1 MKLDLEVL
9 AFTNIKRKKPW
20 PKIIWIGEEQES
32 LLLLDPQSHRISVLY
47 VPSGKTKRQ
56 IPRLSPLINEIHC
69 FSFTKNRCFLLGLLW
84 TGNLFVWYKDKDIL
98 KHIQGPPNVADQS
111 DWLSDQCALAASDDL
126 KHVFLVLGTS
136 QFFIWEMN
144 KGESLVRSREQELKG
159 TWHELGVPSGVP
171 VPTADNREC
180 SFDVVFFS
188 SQVLGECCQYSSVFN
203 QGRMLKMVT
212 VLIRFNQAANAQSKS
227 NQVFSKEWSLLE
239 YPFLQIHPKYEPIL
253 SKGAYVCSY
262 SGNGQILAV
271 AANQNQADHTSL
283 LFVSP
288 LTDTV
293 LATGMKRCGV
303 KDSSAWGRQ
312 VWVADLAWTSDS
324 LFVACILKSGSV
336 CIISRLGEPVVIKA
350 EGCTVNMGPSY
361 YLPLHPAL
369 MISGYDGIA
378 GRKDQDPM
386 GQQFSVSTHPSLPI
400 ILFSDGFVVTL
411 VQLPADMTCTILMRD
426 LVLES
431 TRHLCKITEQ
441 ENLDISLADAY
452 KLSKSKGKNKA
463 RKNFVFEDNKNLNA
477 TQDSEASIIEE
488 DEKFSHL
495 GILDNLDA
503 GQIVFGQP
511 ELVPVNLDKTFTGLN
526 ASESLLKH
534 LEEAQASLFAAWK
547 LAASFADTWTSDVD
561 NIAKQTTNNITKVF
575 TVILDCPA
583 VDAAIMPHQSS
594 TIQNPRVYN
603 VLSAYK
609 QYLQI
614 LRFDLVNQHLLPI
627 ILRLVHRTV
636 NLMLMSK
643 ELERIDPRLKTLLGC
658 YSILKHARSVLNRIY
673 TWVPAANESM
683 ALPQNVP
690 VQANGSKRFEPAVL
704 TKVQRYTG
712 NNIADGVNLDSQG
725 HLPGRRL
732 CATWQLLYKHLL
744 RHKKSL
750 GESLNIDPRELDQ
763 LNKLIFSVQETLQ
776 EVDGE
781 ITPSR
786 ATKVTSGDKLSVD
799 GEHTLAVEAWKE
811 QLKNFTDKNGND
823 PKVAHT
829 LHSVLYTYLLKGD
842 LAKAVEFVDSLILQA
857 NVRRAL
863 SAEDLPEF
871 EAGVKPALMTLVT
884 HTLRSQNSEEEE
896 LVPCIRNK
904 AIRQVVQSMA
914 RFMASYFSNQTLFI
928 YPPHN
933 AQALPSIHMGDTS
946 VNNRIIPKYHEDI
959 TKIITRDG
967 LSSVWT
973 TERTVEYLLLSG
985 LVCEMAWFAHKLGD
999 WKTAFLLAFAHHNH
1013 KEIAPHVYK
1022 RAKKPLQLPA
1032 SLSPESILQGK
1043 LQALVSSNQGN
1054 GIVPPAS
1061 PTRKQNKRY
1070 FIPITEETNFSQ
1082 LTNTLENILTTG
1094 LVCGVELAPWLLD
1107 SLVDKVKAIVANFPP
1122 LVPQD
1127 FYLPAPPLYCPQPA
1141 EVDTRISPPEVE
1153 FEKQLRMEVSS
1164 LIQLILV
1171 VLNSTH
1177 LSLPLA
1183 RWYIQELAKVQ
1194 EKAAQ
1199 FKATTE
1205 GPCMELPEVLQQYK
1219 IFQSSVVNFKE
1230 SVNVTKL
1237 MGSFRDICTILWL
1250 LHVRDKLSQ
1259 HIRQRGKKMISK
1271 EELHRDNSAHMSQ
1284 ESAGASQEGVQECFT
1299 TLQWAVHML
1308 AFSKYLLDEDC
1319 LHKVVLSLIL
1329 ELPATEDTADILAEY
1344 FHDMENLEPEVQEKL
1359 DRLLNNWKSVETVP
1373 ETHGIAT
1380 KVQENGEA
1388 VEGEGDGEVRK
1399 SVTFFQ
1405 ASPRTIALSVY
1416 FHKQCEVVPKVF
1428 KRKRKCF
1435 GNYEEFVFNSKDEIE
1450 GTVHSSI
1457 SFQYINGILVGSRP
1471 FETKQSFMEFLDTLF
1486 AISFTKI
1493 VQEESRQGRN
1503 VKYPL
1508 ILPFASDIKEKE
1520 FQSYPLK
1527 NLDGSQKRHTS
1538 VVKSSPRAKFLR
1550 SQSESHAFEEEEKP
1564 TQKNV
1569 KPRGL
1574 FRSNSSGDVIPSSIK
1589 SSRTSLADTENS
1601 PGREGKLR
1609 AGNSPTKAQTP
1620 NMTGLASKYYQSEE
1634 VLYRDPAESDD
1645 GHWVLDVNFGHHYL
1659 SLQRVLDWLY
1669 QWGSHHHAL
1678 GLHWKGEKDL
1688 ALRPTMR
1695 IEVPTQLVVLSLWLL
1710 EHKYSSAKRKKGSA
1724 GASTNA
1730 DKQPMTQQYVDGTER
1745 KARSKALSTLEELT
1759 ENDSFQNASDLRK
1772 SANSGKGKEER
1783 SKRSM
1788 VTEDSLLSVNSVQME
1803 DEETAR
1809 VQTAYKHVL
1818 NGVDDSSSLEVS
1830 SLGSEDM
1837 DEQTLSL
1844 IKGFRSS
1851 HKKPRKVSPSKESP
1865 DRRDSST
1872 LNNTHFQSSPER
1884 KRMSNM
1890 VPNSSTPIAN
1900 EMKRKSRRTEF
1911 EEELNGEKNILEL
1924 SYTSS
1929 LQRSRVKVGGKPGR
1943 LHGNNPEYHDYAD
1956 NPDHRHQENPGDNI
1970 GHHNRNRSGHHHQS
1984 NPGHSS
1990 GNPARNRSGNAGN
2003 HHDSDLSHN
2012 PGNNNGPGSMSGLD
2026 IGQQLKYIIRGE
2038 LRRMLEVQHQ
2048 SMMAMMG
2055 ALDETR
2061 TPWQPDQPAN
2071 ETIEQHLSRSQPDR
2085 TRGPMVEDELEHS
2098 QRPHHQKPNVREVL
2112 QEMKNL
2118 QKESLVEN
2126 VPGIKGKRLKSPHG
2140 KISGKENILE
2150 ASLHVSDLQS
2160 ASRSPQE
2167 IQLYQIRDGQE
2178 DVNLIP
2184 RFLRIPAEKDDGG
2197 VSLKLPKLPQEA
2209 WGQEKNE
2216 KPREEISR
2224 IPLLQ
2229 IDENAHKIAHIPY
2242 QYAPSRLLPM
2252 PQAGYFN
2259 GDITNKAVHISV
2271 GHHDIPLLQLPKDN
2285 EQQGKSTFGKLL
2297 PPSMVGSQQQT
2308 QAEALRER
2316 MAKEFQE
2323 FLTYQAAQDEEMER
2337 QRFGGKLLHI
2347 NFERVKAAEDEM
2359 ERQMEVSARA
2369 QQRAMVPV
2377 ETIPQKNNISKPTAP
2392 RRKKVLVI
2400 SPGRTEK
2407 QVDGEAREAK
2417 AREENDET
2425 AGEEVSLEQNE
2436 EEEVKEEEA
2445 SEEEGDG
2452 EIHDGYAIRPGTF
2465 ENYLELEKELL
2476 GGAPMDT
2483 HARLQYLTAMKL
2495 QQQRRKRQ
2503 KVDFSTMTREL
2514 IDAGIETDFAME
2526 TESVRT
2532 AEAATSITKDTGVDP
2547 IQEAVIEYN
2556 RSRQGNALPPDI
2568 YMGLR
2573 FTNGETQPA
2582 TAGQGAARGRSYI
2595 NVVDLDAS
2603 AVMKDIEARP
2613 ETEETPADEL
2623 GLRPT
2628 AIMDR
2633 SLLGRDYETNLRDS
2647 YEQNIPSITRPTRE
2661 DAVTIRMFETKAGGH
2676 DSVSVAIMPRGS
2688 LPESKAAV
2696 IRHLREMNQQIAAM
2710 DQMSENMVK
2719 EFKNTRLMLHT
2730 LETLDEAM
2738 KHEENVQGE
2747 FGSEEEEEDQRTSS
2761 VKTGSLKESSL
2772 TDTLTPKQSQK
2783 SPTISARGSA
2793 RTKKSVTIRE
2803 DQNRRSDETRVSGLS
2818 GISDII
2824 GEMVAQGDI
2833 DLEEAGLTNAE
2844 AQRLVKKSSLSQ
2856 RVEQEEVAPVKLQ
2869 RKPLPGMREHK
2880 YDPEDLKE
2888 WISAKRAERMGQYKQ
2903 QLGELREREIKPYKP
2918 RSDAFDKTLSGRELE
2933 AEKNARQQSR
2943 KYLEKEN
2950 LARRMLDAE
2959 DLLGDIISDKPKLP
2973 EEPPPRIYKKKASR
2987 PKKDLSP
2994 SRTRTLERDFSP
3006 ELQKPIHK
3014 KKSALKPQDY
3024 NVPSAELYSEEEDEY
3039 MMERDMYLSSTEIS
3053 PVRSEMGHKP
3063 ILVQEYNP
3071 NQITQEL
3078 KKPIV
3083 PKMKQSLKSVEEE
3096 AETTDDLK
3104 EYTRAVQAMDVSES
3118 QEIAMKVI
3126 EKPKKPYKPK
3136 SFTELVRL
3144 QRPEIT
3150 KKGRHSQI
3158 PVATEELYTGRT
3170 ITVSPP
3176 ETPTPKEMTERE
3188 KMRIYGSKHL
3198 PGSRPIVDPSTR
3210 RVKTYAERLQEMK
3223 STVTYSTPV
3232 APRIHV
3238 VGSSVTSESARSSGL
3253 VRKSVKPK
3261 HKPLTYV
3268 ERLQK
3273 LSEGTHKPRA
3283 GHTEVVQRPVMRS
3296 HKPIHKP
3303 QTYTQ
3308 QLKALQAPKQ
3318 PPRAVSRA
3326 KKLSAARTAA
3336 RPYRDPYKEHVK
3348 DLDDSSVVSSWSMG
3362 DDVRKIL
3369 YEDDISS
3376 IGRGTSYGRMSMAS
3390 EQISD
3395 YYNVVM
3401 GEDYSQSVDIDEIAR
3416 IADAASVSSGSV
3428 MSIIDWD
3435 AVDNLIADVR

>member
-1 MKLDLEVL
+1 MKLDLEVQ
-9 AFTNIKRKKPW
+9 AFTNIKRRKPW
-20 PKIIWIGEEQES
+20 PKIIWIGEEQQS
-32 LLLLDPQSHRISVLY
+32 LLLLDPHSHRISILY
-47 VPSGKTKRQ
+47 VPSGKTERK

-69 FSFTKNRCFLLGLLW
+69 FSFTKNRSFLLGLLW
-84 TGNLFVWYKDKDIL
+84 TGNLLVWYKDKDIL
-98 KHIQGPPNVADQS
+98 KQIPGPPNVADQS
-111 DWLSDQCALAASDDL
+111 DWLSDRCTLAASDDL
-126 KHVFLVLGTS
+126 KHVFLALGTS

-159 TWHELGVPSGVP
+159 TWHGLGVPSGVL
-171 VPTADNREC
+171 VPTADNREY

-188 SQVLGECCQYSSVFN
+188 SQVLGECCQYSAVFN
-203 QGRMLKMVT
+203 QGRMLKIVT
-212 VLIRFNQAANAQSKS
+212 VLIRFNQASNTQSKS

-239 YPFLQIHPKYEPIL
+239 YPFQQIHQKYEPVL
-253 SKGAYVCSY
+253 SQGAYVCSY
-262 SGNGQILAV
+262 SNNGQILAV

-293 LATGMKRCGV
+293 LATGMKGCGV

-312 VWVADLAWTSDS
+312 VWVADLEWTSDS

-369 MISGYDGIA
+369 MISGFDGIA
-378 GRKDQDPM
+378 ARKDSSVHDPM
-386 GQQFSVSTHPSLPI
+386 GQQFSVSTHPYLPKI
-400 ILFSDGFVVTL
+400 IFSDGFVVTV
-411 VQLPADMTCTILMRD
+411 VQLPADMTCTTLMQD
-426 LVLES
+426 LLLES
-431 TRHLCKITEQ
+431 TRHLRKITEQ

-452 KLSKSKGKNKA
+452 KLSKSKGANKA
-463 RKNFVFEDNKNLNA
+463 KKNFVFEENLNA
-477 TQDSEASIIEE
+477 TQGSEASIIEE
-488 DEKFSHL
+488 DDKFSHL

-511 ELVPVNLDKTFTGLN
+511 ELIPVNLDKTFEGLN

-534 LEEAQASLFAAWK
+534 LEAAQASLFASWK

-583 VDAAIMPHQSS
+583 VDAVLRPHQGS
-594 TIQNPRVYN
+594 TIQNPRVFN

-614 LRFDLVNQHLLPI
+614 LRFDMVNQHLLPVT
-627 ILRLVHRTV
+627 LRLVHRTV
-636 NLMLMSK
+636 NLMLVSK
-643 ELERIDPRLKTLLGC
+643 ELERMDPRLKTLLGC
-658 YSILKHARSVLNRIY
+658 YSILQHARSVLNRIY
-673 TWVPAANESM
+673 TWVPAANESI
-683 ALPQNVP
+683 ALPQDAP
-690 VQANGSKRFEPAVL
+690 VQSNGSKRFEPAVL

-712 NNIADGVNLDSQG
+712 NGIADGINLDYQE

-744 RHKKSL
+744 RHQKSL
-750 GESLNIDPRELDQ
+750 SKNVNVDSRELDQ
-763 LNKLIFSVQETLQ
+763 LTKLIFSVQETLQ

-786 ATKVTSGDKLSVD
+786 GTKVTSGNKLSVD

-811 QLKNFTDKNGND
+811 QLKNITDKNGDD

-829 LHSVLYTYLLKGD
+829 LHSVLYTHLLKGE
-842 LAKAVEFVDSLILQA
+842 LAESAEFIDSLILQA

-863 SAEDLPEF
+863 SAEDLPDF
-871 EAGVKPALMTLVT
+871 DAGLKPALMTLVI

-933 AQALPSIHMGDTS
+933 AQVLPSIHMGDTS
-946 VNNRIIPKYHEDI
+946 VKNRIIPIYHGDI
-959 TKIITRDG
+959 TRFITRDG
-967 LSSVWT
+967 LSSIWT
-973 TERTVEYLLLSG
+973 IERTVEYLLLSG
-985 LVCEMAWFAHKLGD
+985 LVCEMTWFAHKLGD
-999 WKTAFLLAFAHHNH
+999 WKTALLLAFAHHKH
-1013 KEIAPHVYK
+1013 KEIAPHLYK

-1043 LQALVSSNQGN
+1043 LKALVSNNQGN
-1054 GIVPPAS
+1054 NIAAPAS
-1061 PTRKQNKRY
+1061 PTRKKNKRY
-1070 FIPITEETNFSQ
+1070 FIPITEETNLTQ

-1107 SLVDKVKAIVANFPP
+1107 SLVEKVKTIVANFPP

-1127 FYLPAPPLYCPQPA
+1127 FYLPAPPLYCQQPA
-1141 EVDTRISPPEVE
+1141 EVDTYVLTPEVE

-1183 RWYIQELAKVQ
+1183 RWYVQELAKVQ

-1205 GPCMELPEVLQQYK
+1205 GPCMELPEVLQKYK
-1219 IFQSSVVNFKE
+1219 MIQSSVVNFKE
-1230 SVNVTKL
+1230 TVNITKL

-1259 HIRQRGKKMISK
+1259 NLRQRGKKMISR
-1271 EELHRDNSAHMSQ
+1271 EELHRDSNTHMPQ
-1284 ESAGASQEGVQECFT
+1284 ESAGASQEGVRECFT

-1308 AFSKYLLDEDC
+1308 AFSKYLLDEEC

-1344 FHDMENLEPEVQEKL
+1344 FHDIENLEPEVQEKL
-1359 DRLLNNWKSVETVP
+1359 DRLLNNWKSIEIVP
-1373 ETHGIAT
+1373 ENHGIAT
-1380 KVQENGEA
+1380 KVQENGEEI
-1388 VEGEGDGEVRK
+1388 EGEGDGEVRK
-1399 SVTFFQ
+1399 SVTFFP

-1435 GNYEEFVFNSKDEIE
+1435 GNYEEFVFNSIDEIE

-1457 SFQYINGILVGSRP
+1457 SFQYINGLLVGSRP

-1486 AISFTKI
+1486 DISFSKSL
-1493 VQEESRQGRN
+1493 QEESRQGRN

-1550 SQSESHAFEEEEKP
+1550 SQSESHAAFEEEEKP

-1589 SSRTSLADTENS
+1589 SSRTSLADTANS
-1601 PGREGKLR
+1601 PGRERKLR
-1609 AGNSPTKAQTP
+1609 GVSSPSKGQIP

-1645 GHWVLDVNFGHHYL
+1645 GHWVLDVNFGHQYL

-1669 QWGSHHHAL
+1669 QWGSQHHAL

-1688 ALRPTMR
+1688 ALSPTMR
-1695 IEVPTQLVVLSLWLL
+1695 VEVPTQLVVLSLWLL
-1710 EHKYSSAKRKKGSA
+1710 EHKYSSVKRRKGSVGSSPRA
-1724 GASTNA
+1724 E
-1730 DKQPMTQQYVDGTER
+1730 KQPVIQHNVDAIER
-1745 KARSKALSTLEELT
+1745 KATSKGLSTLEELT

-1772 SANSGKGKEER
+1772 SANGGKGKEER
-1783 SKRSM
+1783 SKQSM
-1788 VTEDSLLSVNSVQME
+1788 LTEDSLVSVNSVLME
-1803 DEETAR
+1803 EEETAR

-1818 NGVDDSSSLEVS
+1818 NGADDSSSLEVS
-1830 SLGSEDM
+1830 SLGSEDL

-1844 IKGFRSS
+1844 IKGLRHS
-1851 HKKPRKVSPSKESP
+1851 HRNPRKDSPSKESP

-1872 LNNTHFQSSPER
+1872 LNNTLHFQSSPER
-1884 KRMSNM
+1884 RSMSNM
-1890 VPNSSTPIAN
+1890 VPNSSTPISN
-1900 EMKRKSRRTEF
+1900 VKNRKSRRAEF
-1911 EEELNGEKNILEL
+1911 EEKQNGEENVLEL
-1924 SYTSS
+1924 SYSSS
-1929 LQRSRVKVGGKPGR
+1929 LQRSRVKVGGKPDHH
-1943 LHGNNPEYHDYAD
+1943 HGNNPEYRDYVD
-1956 NPDHRHQENPGDNI
+1956 NPEHRLRENPGDNM
-1970 GHHNRNRSGHHHQS
+1970 GHDNRSRSGRNYQS
-1984 NPGHSS
+1984 NPGHNP
-1990 GNPARNRSGNAGN
+1990 GNPGHNSQNRSGNAGN
-2003 HHDSDLSHN
+2003 QHDGDN
-2012 PGNNNGPGSMSGLD
+2012 NEPGNMSALD

-2061 TPWQPDQPAN
+2061 TPWQPNHPAN
-2071 ETIEQHLSRSQPDR
+2071 ETLEQHLSRLQPDR
-2085 TRGPMVEDELEHS
+2085 TRGLMVEDELEHS

-2118 QKESLVEN
+2118 QKESVVEN
-2126 VPGIKGKRLKSPHG
+2126 VPGLKGKRFRSQHG

-2167 IQLYQIRDGQE
+2167 IQLFQISTRQE

-2197 VSLKLPKLPQEA
+2197 LSFKLPKLPQEA

-2216 KPREEISR
+2216 IPKEEISR
-2224 IPLLQ
+2224 MPLLQ
-2229 IDENAHKIAHIPY
+2229 IDENAHKITHIPF
-2242 QYAPSRLLPM
+2242 QHAPSQLLPI

-2259 GDITNKAVHISV
+2259 SDMTKNAVHVSV
-2271 GHHDIPLLQLPKDN
+2271 GNHDIPLLQLPKDN

-2297 PPSMVGSQQQT
+2297 PPSMVVSQHQA

-2323 FLTYQAAQDEEMER
+2323 FLTYQTAQDEEMER
-2337 QRFGGKLLHI
+2337 QRYGGKLLRI
-2347 NFERVKAAEDEM
+2347 NFEKVKTAEEEM

-2369 QQRAMVPV
+2369 QQRVRVPV
-2377 ETIPQKNNISKPTAP
+2377 ETIPQKSNVSKPTAA

-2400 SPGRTEK
+2400 SPQSTEE

-2417 AREENDET
+2417 VREENDET
-2425 AGEEVSLEQNE
+2425 AGEEVPHEQNE
-2436 EEEVKEEEA
+2436 GDEDLNEEEA
-2445 SEEEGDG
+2445 SEEQGEG
-2452 EIHDGYAIRPGTF
+2452 EIHHGYAIRPGAF

-2503 KVDFSTMTREL
+2503 KVDFATMTREL
-2514 IDAGIETDFAME
+2514 IDAGMETDVAME

-2573 FTNGETQPA
+2573 FTNEETQPG
-2582 TAGQGAARGRSYI
+2582 TAGQSAARGRSYI

-2603 AVMKDIEARP
+2603 AIMKDIEARP

-2623 GLRPT
+2623 GLRPS
-2628 AIMDR
+2628 AVMDR
-2633 SLLGRDYETNLRDS
+2633 SLLSRDYETSLRDS
-2647 YEQNIPSITRPTRE
+2647 YEQNIPVIPRPTRE
-2661 DAVTIRMFETKAGGH
+2661 DAVTIRMFETKAGGQ

-2738 KHEENVQGE
+2738 KDKENVHEE
-2747 FGSEEEEEDQRTSS
+2747 FGSEEDEEDQRTSS
-2761 VKTGSLKESSL
+2761 VKTGSLKEASL
-2772 TDTLTPKQSQK
+2772 TDTMTPKQSQK
-2783 SPTISARGSA
+2783 SPVISARTSA
-2793 RTKKSVTIRE
+2793 RTKKSVTIKE
-2803 DQNRRSDETRVSGLS
+2803 DHHRRSDETRVSGLS

-2833 DLEEAGLTNAE
+2833 DLEEAGLTDAE
-2844 AQRLVKKSSLSQ
+2844 AQRLVKKSGISQ
-2856 RVEQEEVAPVKLQ
+2856 RVEQEEVAPKKLQ

-2880 YDPEDLKE
+2880 YDPDDLKE
-2888 WISAKRAERMGQYKQ
+2888 WISTKRAERIGQYKQ
-2903 QLGELREREIKPYKP
+2903 QLGELREREIRPYKP
-2918 RSDAFDKTLSGRELE
+2918 RPDAFDKTLSGRELD

-2950 LARRMLDAE
+2950 LARRMLDAK

-2973 EEPPPRIYKKKASR
+2973 EEPPPRISKKKTSG

-3006 ELQKPIHK
+3006 ELQMPMPK
-3014 KKSALKPQDY
+3014 KKSALKHT
-3024 NVPSAELYSEEEDEY
+3024 PSAELYREED
-3039 MMERDMYLSSTEIS
+3039 MLERNMYLSSRETS
-3053 PVRSEMGHKP
+3053 PVRREMGHKP
-3063 ILVQEYNP
+3063 ILVQEYSP
-3071 NQITQEL
+3071 NRVTQEL
-3078 KKPIV
+3078 KKHVV
-3083 PKMKQSLKSVEEE
+3083 PKPKQNLRSVEEEYQE
-3096 AETTDDLK
+3096 AETTDDLM

-3118 QEIAMKVI
+3118 HDSGMKVI
-3126 EKPKKPYKPK
+3126 EKPRKPYKPK

-3144 QRPEIT
+3144 QRPEVT
-3150 KKGRHSQI
+3150 KKGHHSQI
-3158 PVATEELYTGRT
+3158 PVATEELYTERT
-3170 ITVSPP
+3170 TTVSQQDM
-3176 ETPTPKEMTERE
+3176 PTPKEMTERE

-3198 PGSRPIVDPSTR
+3198 PGSRPTVDSSTR

-3238 VGSSVTSESARSSGL
+3238 VGSSVASESARSSGL
-3253 VRKSVKPK
+3253 VRKSAKPK

-3283 GHTEVVQRPVMRS
+3283 GPTRVVPRSVMRS
-3296 HKPIHKP
+3296 HKPIHKS
-3303 QTYTQ
+3303 QTYTE
-3308 QLKALQAPKQ
+3308 QLQALQAPKQ
-3318 PPRAVSRA
+3318 PPRAESRA
-3326 KKLSAARTAA
+3326 TKLSAARTAA
-3336 RPYRDPYKEHVK
+3336 RPYRDPYKEHGK

-3435 AVDNLIADVR
+3435 AVDNLIADVI